1 MSRWQTLL
9 VQLGFSPHEA
19 AVYLALH
26 ALGPSPAQAITEHA
40 TMARATT
47 YMALDDL
54 INRGLVSTSTVDKR
68 TLYTAESPDR
78 LLSSIRERE
87 NRFTQLCN
95 ELEQAIGEMKLSSQK
110 DKPAVRM
117 YEGREALRVLQ
128 DDVLASGAT
137 EFFEF
142 GSLDAIHELYDLPRE
157 IIPFQKE
164 LVRRQV
170 YGRGIWQKREPPI
183 YTAGPFNQNKRLPD
197 DTPPFYGHIM
207 IYAEKVALSVFRGKH
222 ISIIINSKDLSEMF
236 RRYFETLW
244 KRLE

>member
-1 MSRWQTLL
+1 MSRWHTLL
-9 VQLGFSPHEA
+9 IELGFSPHEA

-26 ALGPSPAQAITEHA
+26 ALGPSPAQAIIEHA
-40 TMARATT
+40 NMARATT
-47 YMALDDL
+47 YAALDDL
-54 INRGLVSTSTVDKR
+54 IDRGLVGTSLIDKR

-87 NRFTQLCN
+87 SHFNQLCT
-95 ELEQAIGEMKLSSQK
+95 ELEHVVGDMKLSSQK
-110 DKPAVRM
+110 DKPAVRI

-128 DDVLASGAT
+128 DDMLASGAT

-170 YGRGIWQKREPPI
+170 YGRGIFQKKETPI

-222 ISIIINSKDLSEMF
+222 ISVIINSKDLAEMF
-236 RRYFETLW
+236 RLYFETLW